1 VLLQGVGGYSRK
13 GARPAQASYYYSLP
27 QLATRGTIARA
38 GGKPEAVTGT
48 AWLDH
53 EWFQRCVDRTAAGT
67 G

>member
-13 GARPAQASYYYSLP
+13 GARPAQASYYSEP
-27 QLATRGTIARA
+27 QLGTRGTIARA

-53 EWFQRCVDRTAAGT
+53 EWSSQVRRRRAGT